1 MPRVAREIELGF
13 PMHVTQRGNNRQNIF
28 RDEED
33 KEFYMRSFMHYKRLA
48 KVKLYGW
55 CLMDNHVH
63 FVIEPIRLN
72 SLSKLFLHLNN
83 RYVSYFNSKYGVSG
97 RLFQGRYHS
106 CILDENHFLEA
117 LRYVELNP
125 YRAKMELVPGN
136 YEWTSAHEHL
146 KKRNKFFITPLPK
159 RIGVDDWWDF
169 LYPNDINEN
178 IWDRIRNVTYSTKEF
193 KIEKLS

>member
-1 MPRVAREIELGF
+1 MEGYSREDIT
-13 PMHVTQRGNNRQNIF
+13 HVFWI
-28 RDEED
+28 D
-33 KEFYMRSFMHYKRLA
+33 
-48 KVKLYGW
+48 
-55 CLMDNHVH
+55 
-63 FVIEPIRLN
+63 
-72 SLSKLFLHLNN
+72 
-83 RYVSYFNSKYGVSG
+83 
-97 RLFQGRYHS
+97 
-106 CILDENHFLEA
+106 HFLEA